1 MATGYSFFSAA
12 FCRFFCGLWHGFC
25 KIWKITGSPPEINF
39 RADSGGRIPP
49 KQIIYVRSGGN
60 FFCCRTKNDK
70 HSCHFSS
77 KLLKSRP
84 FCSPLKP
91 EKIKTGG
98 TIPPIQKKTAFSGGV
113 RPPLSG
119 KRRQIRGTADGEEDI
134 YQKIFSRFIFS
145 LATRKSSCSARAF
158 SSPDELE
165 TSSASTYFM
174 AFAMHW
180 SISSSSSEL
189 MNIRATSW

>member
-1 MATGYSFFSAA
+1 MQH
-12 FCRFFCGLWHGFC
+12 FFCGLCSIFSVAFGMAFV
-25 KIWKITGSPPEINF
+25 KYGRSQAGPPEINF

-91 EKIKTGG
+91 EKIKNGWNH
-98 TIPPIQKKTAFSGGV
+98 PPHTEKTVFSGGV
-113 RPPLSG
+113 RPPCQVKEGRSGGQRMVKRTYIRKYFPDLSFLWLPENQAVQQG
-119 KRRQIRGTADGEEDI
+119 R
-134 YQKIFSRFIFS
+134 
-145 LATRKSSCSARAF
+145 
-158 SSPDELE
+158 
-165 TSSASTYFM
+165 
-174 AFAMHW
+174 
-180 SISSSSSEL
+180 
-189 MNIRATSW
+189 

>member
-1 MATGYSFFSAA
+1 MQH
-12 FCRFFCGLWHGFC
+12 FFCGLCSIFSVAFGMAFV
-25 KIWKITGSPPEINF
+25 KYGRSQAGPPEINF

-91 EKIKTGG
+91 EKIKNGWNH
-98 TIPPIQKKTAFSGGV
+98 PPHTEKNCLFRWS
-113 RPPLSG
+113 PSPLSG

-189 MNIRATSW
+189 MNISATSW

>member
-1 MATGYSFFSAA
+1 MCDQGGIFSVAGQKMTSTVVI
-12 FCRFFCGLWHGFC
+12 FHRPIEISSVLL
-25 KIWKITGSPPEINF
+25 PPETRKNQKRVEPSPHTEKNCLF
-39 RADSGGRIPP
+39 RWSPSPCQVKEG
-49 KQIIYVRSGGN
+49 RSG
-60 FFCCRTKNDK
+60 
-70 HSCHFSS
+70 
-77 KLLKSRP
+77 
-84 FCSPLKP
+84 
-91 EKIKTGG
+91 
-98 TIPPIQKKTAFSGGV
+98 
-113 RPPLSG
+113 
-119 KRRQIRGTADGEEDI
+119 GTADGEEDI

>member
-1 MATGYSFFSAA
+1 MQH
-12 FCRFFCGLWHGFC
+12 FFCGLCSIFSVAFGMAFV
-25 KIWKITGSPPEINF
+25 KYGRSQGGPPEINF

-91 EKIKTGG
+91 EKIKNGWNH
-98 TIPPIQKKTAFSGGV
+98 PPHTEKTAFAGGV

-119 KRRQIRGTADGEEDI
+119 KKRQIRGTADGEEDI

>member
-1 MATGYSFFSAA
+1 MEDH
-12 FCRFFCGLWHGFC
+12 RE
-25 KIWKITGSPPEINF
+25 PPEIIF

-84 FCSPLKP
+84 FCSPP
-91 EKIKTGG
+91 ETRKNQKRVEPS
-98 TIPPIQKKTAFSGGV
+98 PPIQKKTAFAGGV